1 MLFEIGNKSIM
12 VTIALVA
19 IILTVIPT
27 FVTSDIGMAFANSC
41 HNGDHDHDD
50 SDNDY
55 DYEGNS
61 NSNKAEQEIS
71 QEQSSAQ
78 NSQVVSGGDSIGS
91 GNNVGLFFNDN
102 IGNLAL
108 GQQ

>member
-1 MLFEIGNKSIM
+1 MLFERNNASVM
-12 VTIALVA
+12 VTIAVVA
-19 IILTVIPT
+19 LILAVVPT
-27 FVTSDIGMAFANSC
+27 FITSDIDVAFAHSC

-50 SDNDY
+50 SDNDN
-55 DYEGNS
+55 DGND

-71 QEQSSAQ
+71 QAQSSAQ
-78 NSQVVSGGDSIGS
+78 NSQVVSGEDSIGS

>member
-1 MLFEIGNKSIM
+1 M
-12 VTIALVA
+12 VTIAVVA
-19 IILTVIPT
+19 LITTVIPT
-27 FVTSDIGMAFANSC
+27 FVTSDIDVAFAHSC

-50 SDNDY
+50 SDNDN
-55 DYEGNS
+55 DRNG
-61 NSNKAEQEIS
+61 NSNKAEQEIL

-78 NSQVVSGGDSIGS
+78 HSQVVSGEDSIGS